1 MRKIN
6 VAMLIGLTGVAA
18 CQLAGCNISALIPP
32 VELHVN
38 TDFDVQ
44 AGVPSQK
51 TVQFSAMDFPVDFS
65 GGTIDLD
72 PSMITV
78 TPSDASGSKSSLAHQ
93 DGVGESAC
101 LDVCGLAGVDA
112 TTCSNVCSSGELA
125 ITIWVGSPEDIVAD
139 CGNGDEYQFRVTLDG
154 ESQPVSVT
162 ATPSS
167 LLPATRALMNAG
179 SQIAMCIEVISPIDA
194 SVSIG
199 TFVLHMRL

>member
-1 MRKIN
+1 MALLA
-6 VAMLIGLTGVAA
+6 VLIGVAA
-18 CQLAGCNISALIPP
+18 CQLGGCSISALIPP
-32 VELHVN
+32 VDLYVN
-38 TDFDVQ
+38 SEFDVQ

-51 TVQFSAMDFPVDFS
+51 TVQFSATDLPVDFS
-65 GGTIDLD
+65 GGTFELD

-78 TPSDASGSKSSLAHQ
+78 TPSDTSGSKSSLAYQ

-125 ITIWVGSPEDIVAD
+125 ITIWVGSPEDIQAD

-167 LLPATRALMNAG
+167 LLPATRALLNAG
-179 SQIAMCIEVISPIDA
+179 SQMALCIEVISPVDATVLID
-194 SVSIG
+194 
-199 TFVLHMRL
+199 TLTLRLIL